1 MAERSSQAA
10 DQALSARKSLPTGM
24 LPCFRCGYD
33 LRGSPPCGPC
43 PDCGQPYRREWQY
56 VDVVRQKLRLIQDD
70 ALFAL
75 LGSLFF
81 DFLAGTFVVLAL
93 GSGSP
98 AWLVFAPFLAFFYLL
113 LLCLYGS
120 CWIRL
125 LGVRN
130 RRRRICW
137 GEIRGVGLSRLLYGA
152 GAALAAPP
160 VLAIFIVP

>member
-1 MAERSSQAA
+1 MAEQPSQAA
-10 DQALSARKSLPTGM
+10 DQALRASKWLPTGM

-33 LRGSPPCGPC
+33 LRGSAPQGPC
-43 PDCGQPYRREWQY
+43 PDCGQPYRRESQY

-75 LGSLFF
+75 LGSVFF
-81 DFLAGTFVVLAL
+81 DFLAVPFVVLAL
-93 GSGSP
+93 SSNSP
-98 AWLVFAPFLAFFYLL
+98 AWLVFAPLLAFFYLL

-125 LGVRN
+125 LRTGN
-130 RRRRICW
+130 RHRRISW

-152 GAALAAPP
+152 GAALAAPLGFV
-160 VLAIFIVP
+160 VLL

>member
-33 LRGSPPCGPC
+33 LRGSPPRGPC

-75 LGSLFF
+75 LGSLLF
-81 DFLAGTFVVLAL
+81 DFLAATFVVLAL

-125 LGVRN
+125 LWTRN
-130 RRRRICW
+130 RRRRISW
-137 GEIRGVGLSRLLYGA
+137 GEIRGVGLSRLLYAA
-152 GAALAAPP
+152 GLALAAP
-160 VLAIFIVP
+160 VGLVALL

>member
-1 MAERSSQAA
+1 MAEGRSQAA
-10 DQALSARKSLPTGM
+10 DQTLIAPKSLPTGM
-24 LPCFRCGYD
+24 LPCFGCGYD
-33 LRGSPPCGPC
+33 LRGSPPRGPC

-75 LGSLFF
+75 IGSLFF
-81 DFLAGTFVVLAL
+81 DFLVGTFVVLAL
-93 GSGSP
+93 GSGSV

-120 CWIRL
+120 CWLRL
-125 LGVRN
+125 LWTRN

-137 GEIRGVGLSRLLYGA
+137 AEIRGVGLSRLLYGA
-152 GAALAAPP
+152 GAALAAPL
-160 VLAIFIVP
+160 VLAILIAP

>member
-1 MAERSSQAA
+1 MAEQPSQAA
-10 DQALSARKSLPTGM
+10 AQALSAPKSFPTGM
-24 LPCFRCGYD
+24 LPCFGCGYD
-33 LRGSPPCGPC
+33 LRGSPPRGPC
-43 PDCGQPYRREWQY
+43 PDCGQPYRRESQY

-81 DFLAGTFVVLAL
+81 DFLAATFVVLAL
-93 GSGSP
+93 NSGSP

-120 CWIRL
+120 CWLRL
-125 LGVRN
+125 LWTGN
-130 RRRRICW
+130 RRRRISW

-152 GAALAAPP
+152 GAALAAPLGF
-160 VLAIFIVP
+160 LALL

>member
-10 DQALSARKSLPTGM
+10 DQALSARQSLPTGM
-24 LPCFRCGYD
+24 LPCFQCGYD
-33 LRGSPPCGPC
+33 LRGSPPQGPC

-81 DFLAGTFVVLAL
+81 DFLAATFVVLAL
-93 GSGSP
+93 SSGSP

-120 CWIRL
+120 CWFRL
-125 LGVRN
+125 LWARN

-137 GEIRGVGLSRLLYGA
+137 AEIRGVGLSRLLYGA
-152 GAALAAPP
+152 GLALAAP
-160 VLAIFIVP
+160 VGFVALL

>member
-1 MAERSSQAA
+1 MARQTSQTTA
-10 DQALSARKSLPTGM
+10 QTLSAPKSLPTGM
-24 LPCFRCGYD
+24 LPCFQCGYD
-33 LRGSPPCGPC
+33 LRGSPPRGPC

-81 DFLAGTFVVLAL
+81 DFLAATFVVLAL
-93 GSGSP
+93 SSGSP

-120 CWIRL
+120 CWLRL
-125 LGVRN
+125 LWTRN

-137 GEIRGVGLSRLLYGA
+137 AEIRGVGLSRLLYGA
-152 GAALAAPP
+152 GVALAAP
-160 VLAIFIVP
+160 VGFAALL